1 MKLVNIADEG
11 AKYKWQL
18 YDLYDKAFPEQEKK
32 PLQVME
38 NLVAD
43 GKMEMLAMVDEDE
56 FVGLAIN
63 LIDAEQDRA
72 LLDYYAIAPEKR
84 NYGYGSKGLEALLK
98 KFKNHKYIF
107 EIETQDE
114 KAENAEERKKR
125 KAFFT
130 GMILGGILIFF
141 LTGRIWNI
149 HIEGNV
155 RNSTG
160 EILDFLDKQDINHGM
175 SKKKINCSEVA
186 AAVRKNFPEITWVS
200 ARIEGT
206 RLILNIQEGII
217 PQKTN
222 SNTSPCNL
230 LADKDGVITDM
241 IVRRGIPV
249 KKPGDSCKKGEL
261 LVSGELHIMNDSQEV
276 LRKEY
281 VHADAD
287 IFISRQISYYQ
298 EFPLKY
304 RTEIPA
310 GKKKKEMYF
319 RFGHWYLGLYPALHT
334 GQKRITEEIPLRI
347 TENFI
352 LPVWIGWTETTDYTV
367 KEETYTRKEAEK
379 EAVRRFHQY
388 EKKLLQNGIK
398 ISENHITTRLTESLC
413 ITGGTLLIIEQTGE
427 KSRIT

>member
-1 MKLVNIADEG
+1 
-11 AKYKWQL
+11 
-18 YDLYDKAFPEQEKK
+18 
-32 PLQVME
+32 
-38 NLVAD
+38 
-43 GKMEMLAMVDEDE
+43 
-56 FVGLAIN
+56 
-63 LIDAEQDRA
+63 
-72 LLDYYAIAPEKR
+72 
-84 NYGYGSKGLEALLK
+84 
-98 KFKNHKYIF
+98 
-107 EIETQDE
+107 
-114 KAENAEERKKR
+114 
-125 KAFFT
+125 
-130 GMILGGILIFF
+130 
-141 LTGRIWNI
+141 
-149 HIEGNV
+149 
-155 RNSTG
+155 
-160 EILDFLDKQDINHGM
+160 
-175 SKKKINCSEVA
+175 
-186 AAVRKNFPEITWVS
+186 
-200 ARIEGT
+200 
-206 RLILNIQEGII
+206 
-217 PQKTN
+217 
-222 SNTSPCNL
+222 
-230 LADKDGVITDM
+230 M

-319 RFGHWYLGLYPALHT
+319 RFGHWYLGLYPTLHT
-334 GQKRITEEIPLRI
+334 GQKCITEEIPLRI

-367 KEETYTRKEAEK
+367 KEETYTRKGAEK

>member
-1 MKLVNIADEG
+1 MPFLF
-11 AKYKWQL
+11 L
-18 YDLYDKAFPEQEKK
+18 
-32 PLQVME
+32 
-38 NLVAD
+38 
-43 GKMEMLAMVDEDE
+43 
-56 FVGLAIN
+56 
-63 LIDAEQDRA
+63 
-72 LLDYYAIAPEKR
+72 R
-84 NYGYGSKGLEALLK
+84 N
-98 KFKNHKYIF
+98 
-107 EIETQDE
+107 
-114 KAENAEERKKR
+114 KKR

-249 KKPGDSCKKGEL
+249 KKPGDSCKKGCLLYTSDAADEL
-261 LVSGELHIMNDSQEV
+261 
-276 LRKEY
+276 
-281 VHADAD
+281 
-287 IFISRQISYYQ
+287 
-298 EFPLKY
+298 
-304 RTEIPA
+304 
-310 GKKKKEMYF
+310 
-319 RFGHWYLGLYPALHT
+319 
-334 GQKRITEEIPLRI
+334 
-347 TENFI
+347 
-352 LPVWIGWTETTDYTV
+352 
-367 KEETYTRKEAEK
+367 
-379 EAVRRFHQY
+379 
-388 EKKLLQNGIK
+388 
-398 ISENHITTRLTESLC
+398 
-413 ITGGTLLIIEQTGE
+413 
-427 KSRIT
+427 

>member
-1 MKLVNIADEG
+1 MGCPKKRSTVQKLQ
-11 AKYKWQL
+11 QL
-18 YDLYDKAFPEQEKK
+18 Y
-32 PLQVME
+32 
-38 NLVAD
+38 
-43 GKMEMLAMVDEDE
+43 GK
-56 FVGLAIN
+56 
-63 LIDAEQDRA
+63 
-72 LLDYYAIAPEKR
+72 
-84 NYGYGSKGLEALLK
+84 
-98 KFKNHKYIF
+98 IF
-107 EIETQDE
+107 
-114 KAENAEERKKR
+114 RR
-125 KAFFT
+125 
-130 GMILGGILIFF
+130 
-141 LTGRIWNI
+141 
-149 HIEGNV
+149 
-155 RNSTG
+155 
-160 EILDFLDKQDINHGM
+160 
-175 SKKKINCSEVA
+175 
-186 AAVRKNFPEITWVS
+186 VS

>member
-1 MKLVNIADEG
+1 MKFLKLIYGYVIILVRG
-11 AKYKWQL
+11 
-18 YDLYDKAFPEQEKK
+18 
-32 PLQVME
+32 E
-38 NLVAD
+38 NLERFLNLCKSRKVYMEKIRYREDGQLMAQMQAAD
-43 GKMEMLAMVDEDE
+43 FFRLRP
-56 FVGLAIN
+56 L
-63 LIDAEQDRA
+63 
-72 LLDYYAIAPEKR
+72 R
-84 NYGYGSKGLEALLK
+84 NKTGVHIQIIQRRGIPFFFLR
-98 KFKNHKYIF
+98 N
-107 EIETQDE
+107 
-114 KAENAEERKKR
+114 KKR

-217 PQKTN
+217 PPKTN

-298 EFPLKY
+298 EFPMKY
-304 RTEIPA
+304 STEIPS
-310 GKKKKEMYF
+310 GNTKKGIYF
-319 RFGHWYLGLYPALHT
+319 RIGHWYVELYQTAT
-334 GQKRITEEIPLRI
+334 EKQRCITEEYPLRI
-347 TENFI
+347 TENFV
-352 LPVWIGWTETTDYTV
+352 LPVWGGRAEVIDYIK
-367 KEETYTRKEAEK
+367 KEELYTQEEARQ
-379 EAVRRFHQY
+379 EAGRRFQQY

-398 ISENHITTRLTESLC
+398 ITDNHVTTKVTDQLC
-413 ITGGTLLIIEQTGE
+413 ITRGTLQIIEQTGKE
-427 KSRIT
+427 SAINVKAREETSESANEQ

>member
-1 MKLVNIADEG
+1 MLKFLKLIYGYVIILVRG
-11 AKYKWQL
+11 
-18 YDLYDKAFPEQEKK
+18 
-32 PLQVME
+32 E
-38 NLVAD
+38 NLERFLNLCKSRKVYMEKIRYREDGQLMAQMQAAD
-43 GKMEMLAMVDEDE
+43 FFRLRP
-56 FVGLAIN
+56 L
-63 LIDAEQDRA
+63 
-72 LLDYYAIAPEKR
+72 R
-84 NYGYGSKGLEALLK
+84 NKTGVHIQIIQRRGMPFFFLR
-98 KFKNHKYIF
+98 N
-107 EIETQDE
+107 
-114 KAENAEERKKR
+114 KKR

-276 LRKEY
+276 LRK
-281 VHADAD
+281 DTFMQMR
-287 IFISRQISYYQ
+287 IFL
-298 EFPLKY
+298 FPDKFPII
-304 RTEIPA
+304 R
-310 GKKKKEMYF
+310 
-319 RFGHWYLGLYPALHT
+319 
-334 GQKRITEEIPLRI
+334 
-347 TENFI
+347 NF
-352 LPVWIGWTETTDYTV
+352 
-367 KEETYTRKEAEK
+367 
-379 EAVRRFHQY
+379 H
-388 EKKLLQNGIK
+388 
-398 ISENHITTRLTESLC
+398 
-413 ITGGTLLIIEQTGE
+413 
-427 KSRIT
+427 

>member
-1 MKLVNIADEG
+1 MERILKLIYGYIMILVKGE
-11 AKYKWQL
+11 QL
-18 YDLYDKAFPEQEKK
+18 ERFLNLCRNRKVY
-32 PLQVME
+32 ME
-38 NLVAD
+38 RIRY
-43 GKMEMLAMVDEDE
+43 
-56 FVGLAIN
+56 IN
-63 LIDAEQDRA
+63 SDQLTAQLNARDFLRLRPIRSKTGVHIQ
-72 LLDYYAIAPEKR
+72 IMEKR
-84 NYGYGSKGLEALLK
+84 GMPFFFFRN
-98 KFKNHKYIF
+98 
-107 EIETQDE
+107 
-114 KAENAEERKKR
+114 KKR
-125 KAFFT
+125 KAFFA
-130 GMILGGILIFF
+130 GLLLGCILIFF
-141 LTGRIWNI
+141 MTGRIWNI

-160 EILDFLDKQDINHGM
+160 EILDFLEEQGVVHGM
-175 SKKKINCSEVA
+175 SKKKVNCSEIA
-186 AAVRKNFPEITWVS
+186 AAVRRKFQETTWVS

-206 RLILNIQEGII
+206 RLILEIQEGTAG
-217 PQKTN
+217 KETARDV
-222 SNTSPCNL
+222 SPCDL
-230 LADKDGVITDM
+230 TAEKDGVIAEM
-241 IVRRGIPV
+241 IVRAGVPV
-249 KKPGDSCKKGEL
+249 KKPGDTCEKGEL

-334 GQKRITEEIPLRI
+334 GQKHITEEIPLRI

>member
-1 MKLVNIADEG
+1 MMKFL
-11 AKYKWQL
+11 K
-18 YDLYDKAFPEQEKK
+18 
-32 PLQVME
+32 
-38 NLVAD
+38 
-43 GKMEMLAMVDEDE
+43 
-56 FVGLAIN
+56 
-63 LIDAEQDRA
+63 LI
-72 LLDYYAIAPEKR
+72 
-84 NYGYGSKGLEALLK
+84 YGYVVILVRGEYLERFLNLCK
-98 KFKNHKYIF
+98 SRKIYM
-107 EIETQDE
+107 E
-114 KAENAEERKKR
+114 KIRYREDGQLMAQMQATDFFRLRPLRNKTGVHIQIIQRRGMPFFFLRNKKR

-217 PQKTN
+217 PKKTN

-319 RFGHWYLGLYPALHT
+319 RFGHWYLGLYPTLHT

-352 LPVWIGWTETTDYTV
+352 LPVWIGWTETTDYTI

>member
-1 MKLVNIADEG
+1 MKFLKLIYGYVIILVRG
-11 AKYKWQL
+11 
-18 YDLYDKAFPEQEKK
+18 
-32 PLQVME
+32 E
-38 NLVAD
+38 NLERFLNLCKSRKVYMEKIRYREDGQLMAQMQAAD
-43 GKMEMLAMVDEDE
+43 FFRLRP
-56 FVGLAIN
+56 L
-63 LIDAEQDRA
+63 
-72 LLDYYAIAPEKR
+72 R
-84 NYGYGSKGLEALLK
+84 NKTGVHIQIIQRRGMPFFFLR
-98 KFKNHKYIF
+98 N
-107 EIETQDE
+107 
-114 KAENAEERKKR
+114 KKR

-217 PQKTN
+217 PPKTN

-298 EFPLKY
+298 EFPMKY
-304 RTEIPA
+304 STEIPS
-310 GKKKKEMYF
+310 GNTKKGIYF
-319 RFGHWYLGLYPALHT
+319 RIGHWYVELYQTAT
-334 GQKRITEEIPLRI
+334 EKQRCITEEYPLRI
-347 TENFI
+347 TENFV
-352 LPVWIGWTETTDYTV
+352 LPVWGGRAEVIDYIK
-367 KEETYTRKEAEK
+367 KEELYTQEEARQ
-379 EAVRRFHQY
+379 EAGRRFQQY

-398 ISENHITTRLTESLC
+398 ITDNHVTTKVTDQLC
-413 ITGGTLLIIEQTGE
+413 ITRGTLQIIEQTGKE
-427 KSRIT
+427 SAINVKAREETSESANEQ

>member
-1 MKLVNIADEG
+1 MNSIL
-11 AKYKWQL
+11 
-18 YDLYDKAFPEQEKK
+18 DL
-32 PLQVME
+32 
-38 NLVAD
+38 
-43 GKMEMLAMVDEDE
+43 
-56 FVGLAIN
+56 I
-63 LIDAEQDRA
+63 
-72 LLDYYAIAPEKR
+72 
-84 NYGYGSKGLEALLK
+84 YGYVEILVQGENPERFLNLC
-98 KFKNHKYIF
+98 KNRKIYMEKIRYTDDDRLTAQIRATDFRRLGPIRRKTGVYIRIIQKQGMPF
-107 EIETQDE
+107 FFFR
-114 KAENAEERKKR
+114 NRKR
-125 KAFFT
+125 KAFFA
-130 GMILGGILIFF
+130 GLLLAGVLIFVM
-141 LTGRIWNI
+141 TGRIWNI

-155 RNSTG
+155 RNST
-160 EILDFLDKQDINHGM
+160 ETILDFLKEQGVSHGM
-175 SKKKINCSEVA
+175 SKKKVDCSEIA
-186 AAVRKNFPEITWVS
+186 ASVRRKFSQVTWVS

-319 RFGHWYLGLYPALHT
+319 RFGHWYLGLYPTLHT